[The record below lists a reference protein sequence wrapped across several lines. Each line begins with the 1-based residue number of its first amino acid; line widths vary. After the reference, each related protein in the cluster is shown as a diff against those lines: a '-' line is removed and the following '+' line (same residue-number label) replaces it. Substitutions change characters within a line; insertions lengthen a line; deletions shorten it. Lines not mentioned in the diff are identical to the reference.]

1 MKILF
6 ATFLVRGT
14 KRIRQRMA
22 DPPPDKIL
30 LLLSCQQSVME
41 IRVAWKLTFH
51 LINEAEINL
60 YKN

>member
-1 MKILF
+1 MKTLF

-14 KRIRQRMA
+14 KKIRQRMA
-22 DPPPDKIL
+22 DLHPDKIL

-41 IRVAWKLTFH
+41 IRDAWKLTF
-51 LINEAEINL
+51 LLVNEAEINV